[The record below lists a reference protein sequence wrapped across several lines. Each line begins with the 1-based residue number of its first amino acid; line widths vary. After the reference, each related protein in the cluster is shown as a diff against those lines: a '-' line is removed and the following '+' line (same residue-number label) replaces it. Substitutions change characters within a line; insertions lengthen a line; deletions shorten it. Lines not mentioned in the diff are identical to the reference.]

1 MEKEDFH
8 WIDLYQFEY
17 RYIPELIELTKENTN
32 SPAEFLY
39 YLSDLGWILNT
50 GESAFNL
57 KYNFDTSEIRITC
70 TTAHKKNFI
79 IVFSFPNPED
89 SPLAKFGAII
99 LNSQGIKYYTL
110 EKANMFTHESNE
122 LQQGWM
128 LGSMSKGIHS
138 NYGQVNDCSTVED
151 FVSLLEEKRFMDRQ
165 IGFVNR
171 LLKRFGLLHEKG

>member
-1 MEKEDFH
+1 MEKDDFH
-8 WIDLYQFEY
+8 LIDLYQFEY
-17 RYIPELIELTKENTN
+17 KYIPELIELTKENTN

-39 YLSDLGWILNT
+39 YLSDLDWILNT
-50 GESAFNL
+50 GESAFHL

-79 IVFSFPNPED
+79 IVFSFPNPKE

-110 EKANMFTHESNE
+110 EMASMFTHESND
-122 LQQGWM
+122 QQHEWM

-138 NYGQVNDCSTVED
+138 NYGQVKDCSTIED

-165 IGFVNR
+165 MGLVNR
-171 LLKRFGLLHEKG
+171 LLKIFGLLQRKN